1 MRRPRGERLRIGRR
15 RGATRFGPLVLAV
28 SALALSACGSAS
40 DPAGTAVGAAHKTAA
55 LSWVRYQIRFTGSHL
70 FPPATAV
77 TGARGAFDFRT
88 GVNYAFIGVRRR
100 AGDSA
105 NVFVDSS
112 AKAFAVAPSPA
123 PVGLL
128 PAGKS
133 WISAPF
139 PGRQDAGPLVAQVE
153 GLGPLLALDEIKWG
167 TQTAASL
174 GTRAVGH
181 VPMSEYA
188 VSVDL
193 TQAHSAAISHGDT
206 AVAAAIERELRSSR
220 SGRLKIDV
228 WVNGPGYV
236 AKMSG
241 PVPGSG
247 LGTTSLT
254 FSSYMEPYGGSFP
267 PPSEITS
274 LASLNPGRRS
284 IWTVAAGP

>member
-1 MRRPRGERLRIGRR
+1 MSCRRGERLSIGRR

-55 LSWVRYQIRFTGSHL
+55 LSWVRYQIQFTRSHL
-70 FPPATAV
+70 FPPAIGV

-88 GVNYAFIGVRRR
+88 GLNYAFIGVRRR
-100 AGDSA
+100 SGGPE

-123 PVGLL
+123 PAGLL
-128 PAGKS
+128 PPGKS

-139 PGRQDAGPLVAQVE
+139 PGRQGAGPLAAQVE

-167 TQTAASL
+167 AQTGSSL

-181 VPMSEYA
+181 VPMSEYE
-188 VSVDL
+188 VTVDL
-193 TQAHSAAISHGDT
+193 AKARSAALAHGDG
-206 AVAAAIERELRSSR
+206 AVAAAIDRELRASR
-220 SGRLKIDV
+220 SGRVKLDV
-228 WVNGPGYV
+228 WVNGPGYI
-236 AKMSG
+236 AKIYG
-241 PVPGSG
+241 PVPGSR

-254 FSSYMEPYGGSFP
+254 FSSYTEPYGGSFP